1 MKKPIT
7 VGEDNV
13 WLSVFERGNYLLIS
27 FAMVIIFCLGIFGQQ
42 AWCGSSSSPTLPSGM
57 ESTSFSTTKPSSG
70 NLSPGLASGL
80 KSNDSPALPGE
91 LKSGESPTL
100 PGGLKN
106 LLEAEKKN
114 LKPETAQ
121 KTGIFNFLDSWN
133 IEGFGDIRYGTRL
146 QEDEN
151 EEDSS
156 IGEARLQLEMQ
167 RQFENIT
174 VNIKNDV
181 VFDAVIDEHELDL
194 EKGYGPIDLRE
205 ANLSFSPYYFLDVKI
220 GRQILTWGTGDM
232 LFINDMFPKDWPS
245 FFIGRDDEY
254 LKAPSDA
261 LYTGFFSDFANL
273 TVVYTPAFDA
283 DRYISGE
290 RISYYSG
297 MLGKRVGRNAAIETE
312 KPDEW
317 FKDDELSVRLK
328 KTVSGW
334 EFAAYG
340 YWGFWKSPAGIDPQT
355 QLALFPE
362 LNVYG
367 VSILGPVYSGV
378 ANLEVGYYDSK
389 DDPDGYDMSIENSQ
403 WRFLFGYTRDFP
415 KIARD
420 FSIGLQYYLEV
431 LDDYSAYKSS
441 LPEDSISDDEFRHV
455 ITLRLNKQLMNQ
467 NLILSF
473 FSFYSP
479 SDEDFY
485 IRPALHYKI
494 DDHWTALVGGNIF
507 SGEQE
512 HTFFGQF
519 EKNSNIYAGIKYG
532 F

>member
-1 MKKPIT
+1 
-7 VGEDNV
+7 
-13 WLSVFERGNYLLIS
+13 LLKS
-27 FAMVIIFCLGIFGQQ
+27 FALAIILSLGIFGQQ
-42 AWCGSSSSPTLPSGM
+42 AWCGSPSSPMLPSGLK
-57 ESTSFSTTKPSSG
+57 SNSSSSTKPSSG
-70 NLSPGLASGL
+70 NLSPKLPSDL
-80 KSNDSPALPGE
+80 KSNDSPALTGG
-91 LKSGESPTL
+91 LKSGESPSL

-106 LLEAEKKN
+106 PLEAEEKN
-114 LKPETAQ
+114 QKPETDQ
-121 KTGIFNFLDSWN
+121 KTGTFNFLDSWN
-133 IEGFGDIRYGTRL
+133 IEGFGEVRYGARL
-146 QEDEN
+146 QEDKN
-151 EEDSS
+151 EDNSS
-156 IGEARLQLEMQ
+156 IREARHQLEMQ
-167 RQFENIT
+167 KHFKNIT
-174 VNIKNDV
+174 VNIKSDI
-181 VFDAVIDEHELDL
+181 VFDTVIDEHELDL

-205 ANLSFSPYYFLDVKI
+205 ANLSFSPYFFLDVKI

-261 LYTGFFSDFANL
+261 LYTAFFSDFANL
-273 TVVYTPAFDA
+273 TVVYTPVFDA
-283 DRYISGE
+283 DRYVSGD

-297 MLGKRVGRNAAIETE
+297 VLGERVGRNAVIETE

-317 FKDDELSVRLK
+317 FKDDEFAVRLK

-340 YWGFWKSPAGIDPQT
+340 YWGYWKSPAGIDPQT

-367 VSILGPVYSGV
+367 MSILGPVYSGV

-389 DDPDGYDMSIENSQ
+389 DDPDGDDLSIKNSQ
-403 WRFLFGYTRDFP
+403 WRCLFGYTRDFP

-431 LDDYSAYKSS
+431 IDDYSAYESS
-441 LPEDSISDDEFRHV
+441 LSEDSILDDEFRHV
-455 ITLRLNKQLMNQ
+455 ITLRLTKQLMNQ

-485 IRPALHYKI
+485 FRPVLHYKI
-494 DDHWTALVGGNIF
+494 DDHWTAIVGGNIF
-507 SGEQE
+507 TGEQE

-532 F
+532 FN